1 LEQNTNQNET
11 NGKNTVHGFTA
22 ACFEWVEALIPALI
36 VIIVVFTFLF
46 RVNIVVNGPSMEPNL
61 MDGYKVFTSCVERNF
76 TRGDIVVIDNKGT
89 SLNIPIIKRVIA
101 TEGQTVDID
110 FQTGIIT
117 VDGKELDESAYIENG
132 ITKDKGDVNF
142 PQKVPAGCI
151 FVLGDNRTISEDS
164 RYKAVGMIDQRY
176 VIGKVHFIIM
186 PFSKFGKLS

>member
-1 LEQNTNQNET
+1 MEQNTNQNET
-11 NGKNTVHGFTA
+11 SGKNTVHGFTA

-36 VIIVVFTFLF
+36 IIIIVFTFLF

-61 MDGYKVFTSCVERNF
+61 MDGYKVFTSCLERNF
-76 TRGDIVVIDNKGT
+76 TRGDIVVIDNQGT

-117 VDGKELDESAYIENG
+117 VDSQELDESAYIENG
-132 ITKDKGDVNF
+132 ITTDKGDVEF
-142 PQKVPAGCI
+142 PQKVPKGCV
-151 FVLGDNRTISEDS
+151 FVLGDNRSISEDS
-164 RYKAVGMIDQRY
+164 RYQAVGMIDKRNI
-176 VIGKVHFIIM
+176 IGKVHFIIM